1 MKLLL
6 LLPVIF
12 GSVICNKMPKGDYV
26 VTYKQQQLNVHAE
39 ADNTAKSIQINLND
53 VNENDE
59 CIVENIHWENEQ
71 DMNRKF
77 ILYDNTDAEIF
88 TLSET
93 KPGTFALPG
102 NEIKLLNSGTDYYLY
117 TMAIPK
123 DPNIAST
130 VRVRRILVCII
141 KIK

>member
-1 MKLLL
+1 M
-6 LLPVIF
+6 
-12 GSVICNKMPKGDYV
+12 
-26 VTYKQQQLNVHAE
+26 
-39 ADNTAKSIQINLND
+39 
-53 VNENDE
+53 
-59 CIVENIHWENEQ
+59 HWEKEQ

-77 ILYDNTDAEIF
+77 ILYDGNDTEIF

-102 NEIKLLNSGTDYYLY
+102 DEIKSLHAGTDYYLY

-130 VRVRRILVCII
+130 VRVRRILVCVI